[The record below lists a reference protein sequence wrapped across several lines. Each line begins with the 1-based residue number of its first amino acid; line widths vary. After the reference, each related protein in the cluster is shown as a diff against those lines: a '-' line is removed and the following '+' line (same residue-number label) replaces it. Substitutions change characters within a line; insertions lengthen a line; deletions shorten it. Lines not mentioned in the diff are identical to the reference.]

1 MTIRPRLADSGFV
14 VQTSAKQKQQG
25 RWNMSAATPSP
36 ETVSLPVREMLVEY
50 VQGRRLAEIIYQ
62 DTNGQVGL
70 LQENIRDVLTG
81 PAKNFL
87 DFASGKWLVVR
98 LVIIMDGN
106 R

>member
-62 DTNGQVGL
+62 DTNGQVCL
-70 LQENIRDVLTG
+70 VHENIRDVLSRAG
-81 PAKNFL
+81 HDFL
-87 DFASGKWLVVR
+87 VLGSGKVLGVEH
-98 LVIIMDGN
+98 VITAK
-106 R
+106 